1 MTTTDPEQIVYEQA
15 TSVGAPLLM
24 QRSVKPAVINTARI
38 ATEVAPTEKIPR
50 LDLLLFKGRF
60 NKHAGQSLIE
70 FVVGIFV
77 LMLLILGAFQF
88 ALVYRAKATLDYAT
102 FQAAREGAVNHA
114 SIHAIR
120 GGLAAGLTPLYTVKP
135 DAGDLSKAY
144 GRAMAA
150 VRLTHIQIINPTK
163 AAFNDF
169 AVQDTYNGK
178 KEIPNDNLAYRST
191 NLGERSGMNVQDANV
206 LKIKVT
212 YGYKLIVPLIKPIIL
227 GAFKVFG
234 KGPPIGKDGFQTAML
249 NTGHLPLESQAIV
262 RMQSPAFENSAM
274 IEGGK
279 DKH

>member
-15 TSVGAPLLM
+15 T
-24 QRSVKPAVINTARI
+24 
-38 ATEVAPTEKIPR
+38 TEKISR
-50 LDLLLFKGRF
+50 LDLLLFKGRL
-60 NKHAGQSLIE
+60 NKHAGQSLVE

-88 ALVYRAKATLDYAT
+88 ALIYRAKATLDYAT

-114 SIHAIR
+114 SISAIR

-135 DAGDLSKAY
+135 DADDLTKAY

-150 VRLTHIQIINPTK
+150 VRLPHITHIQIINPTK

-169 AVQDTYNGK
+169 AVQDTYTGK

-191 NLGERSGMNVQDANV
+191 EVGKHSSMNVQDANI
-206 LKIKVT
+206 LKIRVT

-234 KGPPIGKDGFQTAML
+234 KGPPVGKDGFQTAML

-279 DKH
+279 DED